1 MPDQIQKL
9 RPDRD
14 LQCFYFEPSAI
25 AALSSTSAT
34 GFTVSG
40 TWRQQFDWAVIEWN
54 RDNVYEHPAFRYLPD
69 GDLSGLVLTYKETR
83 TNCIPLDS
91 DLFATVAWPSLRLW
105 GPPDDTIY
113 YVPLASHATPIA
125 GSYQNAY
132 ADFTLSGSGTPTAG
146 THVGIAYLETHYTY
160 EFDGTA
166 EIADALTAL
175 AHFINLRP
183 NPFQPTVL
191 LATVTGSTIRVSY
204 TGGMDTS
211 STSGVNGNLF
221 GMYTYSETT
230 AATWDAPAKTFA
242 NGTSPTQWSVTI
254 DFSSLQ
260 GHLTPDF
267 SDALTSVP
275 TSQIRKMRWTYAAAL
290 QVGPFVRSEFE
301 IVVSDWSVTGTNGTY
316 SVAGPGSRRVEDD
329 SGEIVYSGSWTEARG
344 NFSGGLIRYS
354 TTSGDS
360 VSWSYTSSES
370 HTLYLG
376 TRYLGLMMA
385 EGATV
390 SIVVDGGSPVSLNL
404 LITQEDVL
412 VRWPVGEY
420 AGGSHSITV
429 TNSGPTGNYFYFDFF
444 EIAVPTEDLPTF
456 PAESKLTLATDWDTL
471 HSISLAPERTA
482 WFIDSLGF
490 TGRQN
495 HYVGALWFYELVP
508 SGFTFATATV
518 TFSGTVTVADG
529 DATQVMTVT
538 INSTPFTK
546 TMHPGDSPDTLAIAF
561 AQAINDGSTGIWASA
576 SGGVLTITSLLI
588 GLAGNSYA
596 LSVSPT
602 TLPATA
608 PTLTVTS
615 SGFTGGGDGHWYTDL
630 SASPRLNR
638 AVRDWSLSFF
648 TALHAYGIDAAASF
662 SMELG
667 NGDPSP
673 SAGIAQRGPATI
685 AMPIGQAALLPT
697 PSLQTNFSPTSLA
710 YWQEV
715 YAEMAAIQAGAGL
728 TPFLQFGEVQWW
740 YFTYNGLVATD
751 PLYLSY
757 NGMTFYDDWTQ
768 AQFLA
773 AYGRAMTVFTTDTVD
788 PAAFPDEIAFLQTV
802 LGNFTASI
810 MTYVRTT
817 QPTCRFEVLYPTDVN
832 ATAFNSALNF
842 PTSAWTPAALTILK
856 TECFG
861 YTLGRD
867 LNQCEASI
875 DFGASLGFPASQR
888 SHLVGVGDSTTAW
901 LKEVQ
906 IAEGKKLESVVL
918 FALDQYCLIGYATP
932 LPESLRRS
940 IRMGN

>member
-1 MPDQIQKL
+1 MADQIQKL

-25 AALSSTSAT
+25 AALSRTSAT

-69 GDLSGLVLTYKETR
+69 GDLSGLVLTYQETR

-91 DLFATVAWPSLRLW
+91 DLFATVAWPSLRIW
-105 GPPDDTIY
+105 GAADNAIY
-113 YVPLASHATPIA
+113 YVPIASHATPIA

-132 ADFTLSGSGTPTAG
+132 ADFTLTGSGTPAAG
-146 THVGIAYLETHYTY
+146 THVGLAYLDAHYTY
-160 EFDGTA
+160 RFDGTA
-166 EIADALTAL
+166 EIADALAQIRDW
-175 AHFINLRP
+175 INLRP

-191 LATVTGSTIRVSY
+191 QATLTASTIRVSY
-204 TGGMDTS
+204 TAGEDTD
-211 STSGVNGNLF
+211 STSGANGNFF
-221 GMYTYSETT
+221 GMYTYSDTS
-230 AATWDAPAKTFA
+230 AAIWDSASKTFA
-242 NGTSPTQWSVTI
+242 NGTSPTQWGISI

-260 GHLTPDF
+260 GYLTPDF
-267 SDALTSVP
+267 SDTLISVP
-275 TSQIRKMRWTYAAAL
+275 TDQIRKMRWTYAAAL
-290 QVGPFVRSEFE
+290 QTGTFVRGEFE
-301 IVVSDWSVTGTNGTY
+301 VVVSNWSVTGTNGTY

-329 SGEIVYSGSWTEARG
+329 SVEMIYSGSWTQSRG
-344 NFSGGLIRYS
+344 NFSGGIIHSS
-354 TTSGDS
+354 TTTGDS
-360 VSWSYTSSES
+360 VSWSYTASES

-376 TRYLGLMMA
+376 TRYLGLA
-385 EGATV
+385 IATGASI
-390 SIVVDGGSPVSLNL
+390 SIVVDGGTAATVNL
-404 LITQEDVL
+404 SISEEDVL
-412 VRWPVGEY
+412 IRWPAGEY
-420 AGGSHSITV
+420 SAGSHTITV
-429 TNSGPTGNYFYFDFF
+429 TNAGPTGNYFYVDFF
-444 EIAVPTEDLPTF
+444 EIVVAATDMPTF
-456 PAESKLTLATDWDTL
+456 PAEPKLTLATDWDTL

-495 HYVGALWFYELVP
+495 HYVGALWFYELNP
-508 SGFTFATATV
+508 IGFTFASGTV
-518 TFSGTVTVADG
+518 TFSGTITVADS
-529 DATQVMTVT
+529 DASQTMQVT
-538 INSTPFTK
+538 INSTVFTK
-546 TMHPGDSPDTLAIAF
+546 VMHPGDTRETLAIAF
-561 AQAINDGSTGIWASA
+561 AQAINNGSTGIWASA

-588 GLAGNSYA
+588 GETGNSYT
-596 LSVSPT
+596 LSAVPT
-602 TLPATA
+602 NMPD
-608 PTLTVTS
+608 LTVTT
-615 SGFTGGGDGHWYTDL
+615 SGASFSGGVDGQWRTDL
-630 SASPRLNR
+630 TASPRLNR

-648 TALHAYGIDAAASF
+648 TALYGYGIDAAASF

-673 SAGIAQRGPATI
+673 TIGIAQEGPSGD
-685 AMPIGQAALLPT
+685 PILLPT

-715 YAEMAAIQAGAGL
+715 YAEMAAIQAAAGL

-740 YFTYNGLVATD
+740 YFPTNGFPPTDTADYVAF
-751 PLYLSY
+751 S
-757 NGMTFYDDWTQ
+757 GMPFYDAWAQ

-773 AYGRAMTVFTTDTVD
+773 EYGRAMTTFTTNTAD
-788 PAAFPDEIAFLQTV
+788 PAAYPDEVTFLQAV
-802 LGNFTASI
+802 LGNFTTSI

-817 QPTCRFEVLYPTDVN
+817 QPLCRFEVLYPTDVN
-832 ATAFNSALNF
+832 ATAFNSAFNF
-842 PTSAWTPAALTILK
+842 PSSAWTPTALTTLK

-875 DFGASLGFPASQR
+875 DFGAALGFPASRR

-906 IAEGKKLESVVL
+906 FAEGKGLESVVL

-932 LPESLRRS
+932 LPRSFRRS

>member
-1 MPDQIQKL
+1 MADQIQKL

-69 GDLSGLVLTYKETR
+69 GDLSGLVLTYQETR

-91 DLFATVAWPSLRLW
+91 DLFATVAWPSLRIW
-105 GPPDDTIY
+105 GAADNTIY

-132 ADFTLSGSGTPTAG
+132 ADFTLSGSGTPAAG
-146 THVGIAYLETHYTY
+146 THVGIAYVETHYTY
-160 EFDGTA
+160 RFNGTA
-166 EIADALTAL
+166 EIADALTQIA
-175 AHFINLRP
+175 AWINLRP
-183 NPFQPTVL
+183 NPDQPTVL
-191 LATVTGSTIRVSY
+191 QATVTGSTIRVSY
-204 TGGMDTS
+204 TGGMDTD
-211 STSGVNGNLF
+211 STSGANGNLF
-221 GMYTYSETT
+221 GMYTYSETS
-230 AATWDAPAKTFA
+230 AATWDSPSKTFA
-242 NGTSPTQWSVTI
+242 NGTSPTQWSVSI
-254 DFSSLQ
+254 DFSSLE
-260 GHLTPDF
+260 GYLTPDF
-267 SDALTSVP
+267 SDTLTPVP
-275 TSQIRKMRWTYAAAL
+275 TNQIRKMRWTYAAAL
-290 QVGPFVRSEFE
+290 QVGTFARSEFE
-301 IVVSDWSVTGTNGTY
+301 VVVSSWSVTGTNGTY
-316 SVAGPGSRRVEDD
+316 SVAGPGSRRAEDD
-329 SGEIVYSGSWTEARG
+329 SVEMGYNGSWTESRG
-344 NFSGGLIRYS
+344 NFSGGIIHCS
-354 TTSGDS
+354 TTTGDS
-360 VSWSYTSSES
+360 VSWSYTASGS

-376 TRYLGLMMA
+376 TRYLGLATA
-385 EGATV
+385 EGSTI
-390 SIVVDGGSPVSLNL
+390 SIVVDGGSAATLNL
-404 LITQEDVL
+404 FISQEDVL
-412 VRWPVGEY
+412 IRWPVGVY
-420 AGGSHSITV
+420 AAGTHSITV

-456 PAESKLTLATDWDTL
+456 PPEPKLTLATDWDTL

-508 SGFTFATATV
+508 TGFEFATGAV
-518 TFSGTVTVADG
+518 TFSGTITVADG
-529 DATQVMTVT
+529 DASQTMVVT

-546 TMHPGDSPDTLAIAF
+546 TMHPGDTPDTLAIAF

-576 SGGVLTITSLLI
+576 SSGVLTITSLLI
-588 GLAGNSYA
+588 GAAGNSYT
-596 LSVSPT
+596 LSAVPT
-602 TLPATA
+602 NMPD
-608 PTLTVTS
+608 LTVTA
-615 SGFTGGGDGHWYTDL
+615 SGTSFAGGVDGHWRTDL

-638 AVRDWSLSFF
+638 ALRDWSLSYF
-648 TALHAYGIDAAASF
+648 TALHGYGIDAAASF

-667 NGDPSP
+667 NGDPS
-673 SAGIAQRGPATI
+673 SSVGIAQEGPSGD
-685 AMPIGQAALLPT
+685 PILLPT

-715 YAEMAAIQAGAGL
+715 YAEMAGIQAAAGL

-740 YFTYNGLVATD
+740 YFPNNGFPSTDTLDYVAF
-751 PLYLSY
+751 S
-757 NGMTFYDDWTQ
+757 GMPFYDAWAQ

-773 AYGRAMTVFTTDTVD
+773 EYGRAMTTFTTNTVD
-788 PAAFPDEIAFLQTV
+788 PAAYPDEVAFLQAV
-802 LGNFTASI
+802 LGSFTASI

-817 QPTCRFEVLYPTDVN
+817 QPACRFEVLYPTDVN
-832 ATAFNSALNF
+832 ATAFNSAFNF
-842 PTSAWTPAALTILK
+842 PPSAWTPAALTILK

-867 LNQCEASI
+867 LNQCEDSI
-875 DFGASLGFPASQR
+875 DFGAALGFPASQR

-906 IAEGKKLESVVL
+906 IVEGKGLESVVL

-932 LPESLRRS
+932 LPQSFRRS